1 MDELILSFDST
12 DYSLNEGEF
21 IDSFLN
27 MIDGIIDNII
37 KFLKNIKEKI
47 KKYFENNKIKKIEK
61 MSSDIDLSKINS
73 DFEYYVPNKEYIKVY
88 LDAIYVESYDR
99 LILRSINMANK
110 HEVKELHLELFAK
123 YPCDT
128 YSDDNN
134 YIYGIIQYL
143 EKVFGSQCRDKEDLN
158 KQLKKCISNKSN
170 IRYANSSR
178 IKLELSGNNND
189 ITKTSLGRDLK
200 LISDTRDFTLNYFN
214 QVTNKAMVNVKKL
227 KKDIEK
233 NVNNYDNETK
243 KALIRLMQYYMSM
256 LKDSNI
262 DEAVKGITK
271 MEDVILNKIKSWSK
285 GEN

>member
-37 KFLKNIKEKI
+37 KFLKNIKE
-47 KKYFENNKIKKIEK
+47 KIKKIEK

-214 QVTNKAMVNVKKL
+214 QVTNKAMVNVKMLIIMIMKQ
-227 KKDIEK
+227 KKH
-233 NVNNYDNETK
+233 
-243 KALIRLMQYYMSM
+243 
-256 LKDSNI
+256 
-262 DEAVKGITK
+262 
-271 MEDVILNKIKSWSK
+271 
-285 GEN
+285 